1 MRTLITILLAGCAQE
16 YLPVVEE
23 SKVLLIGEQGE
34 QQDFTDVVE
43 EEPSLPADAPEE
55 VSQPESAP
63 EEPADPVDP
72 TVFIPGKIDVSPPVD
87 EPEVEPVPELFV
99 EQVGVSF
106 YDINGLAISRDGT
119 TGMLG
124 MSGGNSCEYSPDI
137 ASLFGADFSAQLC
150 PDIPEEYDNFGR
162 VMFLCTD
169 NVGFWSPTWGTENYI
184 IPGLVDAQIIGDGYV
199 TLEDNGSCMVSRR
212 SHDGSVSSVTL
223 PDELCETNPSIEINE
238 VDDII
243 YFANGDLYAVTDT
256 DYRLVA
262 EGVGNLVAHDTAHDA
277 LLVAWEGETTL
288 AALDH
293 AGTPRWRVEA
303 SGGIYDLAP
312 VGDHGA
318 VFALVYDDISLP
330 GSFVA
335 YDVDRGEVWGE
346 GIAWDGLVD
355 FSIDAAGSKMLVQA
369 GGSVYTYDIVI
380 EE

>member
-1 MRTLITILLAGCAQE
+1 MRTLIAILLAGCAQE
-16 YLPVVEE
+16 YLPVIEE
-23 SKVLLIGEQGE
+23 NKVLLIGEQGE
-34 QQDFTDVVE
+34 QQGLVEVVE
-43 EEPSLPADAPEE
+43 EEPSLPAEAPEE
-55 VSQPESAP
+55 AAQPESAP
-63 EEPADPVDP
+63 EEPADPADP

-87 EPEVEPVPELFV
+87 EPEIEPVPGLSMD
-99 EQVGVSF
+99 QVGVSF

-137 ASLFGADFSAQLC
+137 ASLLGADFTAQLC

-162 VMFLCTD
+162 VMFLCGD
-169 NVGFWSPTWGTENYI
+169 NVSFWSPTWGNEHHI
-184 IPGLVDAQIIGDGYV
+184 IPGLVDAQIRGDGYV
-199 TLEDNGSCMVSRR
+199 TLDNDGSCMVSRR
-212 SHDGSVSSVTL
+212 GHDGSVSSVVL
-223 PDELCETNPSIEINE
+223 PDELCETNPHIEINE
-238 VDDII
+238 IDDIV

-262 EGVGNLVAHDTAHDA
+262 EGVGNLVAYDTAHNA
-277 LLVAWEGETTL
+277 LLVAWEAEPTL

-293 AGTPRWRVEA
+293 SGAPRWRVEA

-312 VGDHGA
+312 VGDQGA

-335 YDVDRGEVWGE
+335 YGADRGEVWGE

-369 GGSVYTYDIVI
+369 GGSVYTYEIVI